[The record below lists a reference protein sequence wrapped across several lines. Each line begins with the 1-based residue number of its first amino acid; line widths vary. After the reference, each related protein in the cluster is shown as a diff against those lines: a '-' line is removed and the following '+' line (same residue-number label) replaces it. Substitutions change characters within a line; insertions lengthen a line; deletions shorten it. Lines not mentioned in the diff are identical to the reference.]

1 MLPILLKSWGT
12 VYDDY
17 QDGKFPYGNK
27 GASWMRTG
35 RWIKDNLP
43 GSITMFRE
51 PAQLHFYS
59 EEKTIQVPLAE
70 LDQIITVM
78 KYYGVTHIIP
88 KVNMRPALRPLV
100 EGKIPGFKLIYD
112 QGLEIYQI
120 DYTLLPDN

>member
-1 MLPILLKSWGT
+1 
-12 VYDDY
+12 
-17 QDGKFPYGNK
+17 
-27 GASWMRTG
+27 
-35 RWIKDNLP
+35 
-43 GSITMFRE
+43 MFRE

-100 EGKIPGFKLIYD
+100 EGKIPGFKLIHD